1 MRQAPYSLRVW
12 VTTMDGAS
20 MIKYAESLKLVGRR
34 PHDLGEIIY
43 MTEDSSVLTSYFR
56 NNILHLL
63 LMPSLLACAFLNNAT
78 VTREDLQRLA
88 RRVYPYVAEEYF
100 LRWSEQELT
109 AIVDELLEDLLNH
122 GLLNATEG
130 RNVWH
135 RPAAETPEAVQL
147 SVLARASVPIVER
160 YYLALSLLLKAG
172 SGKLSQDALER
183 QCQLMAERMSLLY
196 ELRSPEFSSGLSST
210 CSWASCVPARCF
222 RQMLTASS
230 STSRR
235 CSRRSQ
241 RTRSSC
247 CTSRSATASCR
258 SCIASTAGRA
268 LFAHYADA

>member
-1 MRQAPYSLRVW
+1 
-12 VTTMDGAS
+12 
-20 MIKYAESLKLVGRR
+20 
-34 PHDLGEIIY
+34 

-130 RNVWH
+130 GNVWH

-147 SVLARASVPIVER
+147 SVLARKR
-160 YYLALSLLLKAG
+160 GRGAL
-172 SGKLSQDALER
+172 
-183 QCQLMAERMSLLY
+183 
-196 ELRSPEFSSGLSST
+196 LRHS
-210 CSWASCVPARCF
+210 
-222 RQMLTASS
+222 
-230 STSRR
+230 R
-235 CSRRSQ
+235 CS
-241 RTRSSC
+241 
-247 CTSRSATASCR
+247 
-258 SCIASTAGRA
+258 
-268 LFAHYADA
+268 